1 MRITIEQLK
10 QLQQQPNENL
20 FVECS
25 ENKKQIVFDIL
36 KQKNFDLS
44 KIKILISFDTND
56 KFFICRKTWKYKDN
70 LNEKQKEVKNDN
82 EQ

>member
-25 ENKKQIVFDIL
+25 ENQKQIVFDIL
-36 KQKNFDLS
+36 KYKNFDLS
-44 KIKILISFDTND
+44 KIKLLISFDTND
-56 KFFICRKTWKYKDN
+56 KFSICRKTWKYKDN
-70 LNEKQKEVKNDN
+70 FNEKE
-82 EQ
+82 